1 MAPFHE
7 HIAQYR
13 TLMRDGIIR
22 QVYIGLIEYVMELKT
37 YFKNK
42 YPDYFVSGNVYV
54 GYMDMTYFS
63 IVPQT
68 LKERNLK
75 IAIVFLHEA
84 FRFEIWLS
92 GYNKQIQSKYWKFFK
107 EKNWKKYH
115 LVEST
120 KNADS
125 ILEHIIVKEPDF
137 RDLAALTKQIEIE
150 TLIFIQEVELF
161 LTQNEIGD
169 QNH

>member
-1 MAPFHE
+1 MAPFYE
-7 HIAQYR
+7 YIDEYR
-13 TLMRDGIIR
+13 NLMRDGKIR
-22 QVYIGLIEYVMELKT
+22 EVYIGLIEYVMELKT

-68 LKERNLK
+68 LKQRNLK
-75 IAIVFLHEA
+75 IAIVFLHDA
-84 FRFEIWLS
+84 FRFEIWLA

-107 EKNWKKYH
+107 EKNWTKYH
-115 LVEST
+115 LVDTT

-125 ILEHIIVKEPDF
+125 ILEHIVVNEPDF
-137 RDLAALTKQIEIE
+137 SDLEVLTNQIEKEI
-150 TLIFIQEVELF
+150 LIFINEVESF
-161 LTQNEIGD
+161 LYQNAI
-169 QNH
+169 